1 MLRRVERLHVTLG
14 LVFGLG
20 SGFCAN
26 EARPASV
33 ESTAARAPAASK
45 TEQIAAKPLPPREA
59 PVSSLVLRP
68 ELSAEGVGLR
78 VINAGSETLSLAR
91 EIRVQQKR
99 GAAFVELEKP
109 GLLLEL
115 TCGSTGCV
123 SLAPGAELDAP
134 SWLGRITNERC
145 GALFRPEQP
154 GVYRLRVKSCEGSAN
169 TEVELSWPGA

>member
-1 MLRRVERLHVTLG
+1 MLRSVGRLRIMLG
-14 LVFGLG
+14 FVVGVG
-20 SGFCAN
+20 WGCSAS

-33 ESTAARAPAASK
+33 ESVAAQKATASK
-45 TEQIAAKPLPPREA
+45 AEQGTLSASPPSG
-59 PVSSLVLRP
+59 PVLTLALHP
-68 ELSAEGVGLR
+68 EVGAEGVGLR

-99 GAAFVELEKP
+99 GAAWVELATP
-109 GLLLEL
+109 GLFLEL

-145 GALFRPEQP
+145 GAPFRPEQP
-154 GVYRLRVKSCEGSAN
+154 GVYRLRVTSCEGSRS
-169 TEVELSWPGA
+169 TEVELSWPGV